1 MYVRPLHIIALAAAL
16 STAPSISAA
25 NNALQSVAA
34 VEDGLFAVSVADKI
48 RRECDSL
55 SGRFFKAR
63 RTLKDLHD
71 TARAEGF
78 SDADIDAYVNSD
90 AQKSRMRAKRDAYLA
105 AQGVVKS
112 APATYCAAGQ
122 AEIRKSSQIGAL
134 LRAR

>member
-1 MYVRPLHIIALAAAL
+1 MYARPLHLIALIGAL
-16 STAPSISAA
+16 ASA
-25 NNALQSVAA
+25 SVAGA
-34 VEDGLFAVSVADKI
+34 TPTTLQAVTEVEDGLFTVSVADKI
-48 RRECDSL
+48 RRECGSL

-63 RTLKDLHD
+63 GMLRDLYD
-71 TARAEGF
+71 TARAQGF
-78 SDADIDAYVNSD
+78 SDEEIEAYVESD

-112 APATYCAAGQ
+112 DPATYCAAGQ